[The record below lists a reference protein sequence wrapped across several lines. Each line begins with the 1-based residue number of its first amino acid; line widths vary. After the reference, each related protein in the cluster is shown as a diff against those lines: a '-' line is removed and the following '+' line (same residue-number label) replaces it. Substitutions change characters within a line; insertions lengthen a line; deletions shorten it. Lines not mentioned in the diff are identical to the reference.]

1 MTAAVTTIQKP
12 IVIVPTYNEVDNVR
26 PLVERIVAAV
36 PTLHV
41 LFVDDNSKD
50 GTQTIVEAM
59 MKERPG
65 QIHMLKRAGKL
76 GLGTAYIAGFKWAL
90 GQGYDAL
97 IEMDA
102 DHSHDPKELAVFLEK
117 LKTADAV
124 IGSRYIPGGAT
135 ENWSFIRK
143 CISLFGSFYGRTIL
157 GMTVRDLTGGFN
169 AWRKNTVLAIN
180 PDLVKSEGYSF
191 QIELKYRAYKA
202 GKVLVESPILF
213 TERRAGQSKMSMK
226 IVLEAMV
233 RVWALRAI
241 K

>member
-1 MTAAVTTIQKP
+1 MTAVKTVIQKP
-12 IVIVPTYNEVDNVR
+12 IVIVPTYNEADNVR
-26 PLVERIVAAV
+26 PLVDRIVAAV

-50 GTQTIVEAM
+50 GTQKVIEAM
-59 MKERPG
+59 MAERPG
-65 QIHMLKRAGKL
+65 QIHILKRAGKL

-90 GQGYDAL
+90 ERGYDAL

-102 DHSHDPKELAVFLEK
+102 DHSHDPKELAVFIQK
-117 LKTADAV
+117 LQTVDAV
-124 IGSRYIPGGAT
+124 VGSRYVQGGGT
-135 ENWSFIRK
+135 ENWSLIRK
-143 CISLFGSFYGRTIL
+143 CISMFGSFYGRTIL

-169 AWRKNTVLAIN
+169 AWRRDTVIAIN

-191 QIELKYRAYKA
+191 QIELKYRAFKA
-202 GKVLVESPILF
+202 GKDIVESPILF

-241 K
+241 R